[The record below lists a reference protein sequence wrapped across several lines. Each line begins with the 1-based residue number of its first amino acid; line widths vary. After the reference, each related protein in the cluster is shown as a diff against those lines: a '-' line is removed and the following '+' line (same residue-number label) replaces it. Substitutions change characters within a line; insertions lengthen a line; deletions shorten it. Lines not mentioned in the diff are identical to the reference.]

1 MRNILSL
8 AVLSLSAFVL
18 SGCAADFNTVT
29 PAPANIAIQGRMY
42 GGQHG
47 RKRRWWSELGHHD
60 DGAAGS
66 LHQRRHTAFHN
77 ALCLDG

>member
-29 PAPANIAIQGRMY
+29 PTPANIAIQGRMY
-42 GGQHG
+42 GGQQPVTG
-47 RKRRWWSELGHHD
+47 AKVYLY
-60 DGAAGS
+60 AAGTGRIRHRVDFS
-66 LHQRRHTAFHN
+66 ADHQRRIRHH
-77 ALCLDG
+77 